1 MALRKK
7 YLKSKP
13 VCKVSFD
20 FPAEAAPHAKK
31 VELVGSFNNWEP
43 VNMRK
48 VKDNYTRTLDLP
60 VDQKFEFRYRVDG
73 ETWENDWK
81 ADAYVPNDAGTENSV
96 VVV

>member
-20 FPAEAAPHAKK
+20 LPVDVAPTAKK

-43 VNMRK
+43 ISMRK
-48 VKDNYTRTLDLP
+48 NKTVFTKTVDLP
-60 VDQKFEFRYRVDG
+60 VERSYEFRYRIDG
-73 ETWENDWK
+73 EIWENDWS
-81 ADAYVPNDAGTENSV
+81 ADAYVNNGFNAENSV
-96 VVV
+96 VTL